1 MKEDLKQKST
11 IELIKE
17 MTSLERKIEIELLK
31 YNKIVLEL
39 YRRIPNL
46 EQQDEIKPKVL
57 VKEKIDL
64 WKNIYYIYYAGN
76 FLAQS
81 LHYAFII

>member
-11 IELIKE
+11 IELIKQ
-17 MTSLERKIEIELLK
+17 MTLLERNIDLQLHI
-31 YNKIVLEL
+31 YNKIVREL
-39 YRRIPNL
+39 YERIPTL
-46 EQQDEIKPKVL
+46 EQQEEIKPKVL
-57 VKEKIDL
+57 IKEKIDL
-64 WKNIYYIYYAGN
+64 RKNIYYIYYAGN

>member
-17 MTSLERKIEIELLK
+17 MTLLERNIDLELLI
-31 YNKIVLEL
+31 YNKIVKEL
-39 YRRIPNL
+39 YERIPNL

-57 VKEKIDL
+57 IKEKIDL
-64 WKNIYYIYYAGN
+64 
-76 FLAQS
+76 
-81 LHYAFII
+81 